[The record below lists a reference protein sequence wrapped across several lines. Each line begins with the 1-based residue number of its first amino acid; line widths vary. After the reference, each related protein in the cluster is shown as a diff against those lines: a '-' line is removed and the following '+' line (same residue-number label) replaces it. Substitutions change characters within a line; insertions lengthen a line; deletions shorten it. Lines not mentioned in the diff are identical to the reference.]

1 MSNPVQDDKD
11 IIIDPSK
18 LVEPDESDEDDSSD
32 QQSVTSKDG
41 KDSFWFDN
49 KKLTIEWESVVDDE
63 EFDEERDDIYEP
75 YEEDPSILNEDDD
88 A

>member
-18 LVEPDESDEDDSSD
+18 LVEPDESEEDDSSD

-41 KDSFWFDN
+41 KDSF
-49 KKLTIEWESVVDDE
+49 
-63 EFDEERDDIYEP
+63 
-75 YEEDPSILNEDDD
+75 
-88 A
+88 